1 MSSSENLASSENLPK
16 GIPNYGATC
25 WFNALMQCLKHSRK
39 WENYESVDDPFTR
52 EFLKFMI
59 PGNYEPRPFLTEF
72 VKKFPS
78 WGGMP
83 NDAQEAL
90 LLILDILEN
99 TIKLTDFTGEIIQ
112 TITYP
117 TGTSVT
123 KYPFTIFTFEKDLVL
138 SDYKDSSGK
147 IHKVSIQQNFITK
160 KPKILVASVDN
171 IEKVDFGEP
180 FALIPWCMGHYV
192 AFVKDN
198 SSWYLIDDDSV
209 TKASANMTRRYYL
222 AFY

>member
-1 MSSSENLASSENLPK
+1 MK

-25 WFNALMQCLKHSRK
+25 WFNALMQCLKQSRE
-39 WENYESVDDPFTR
+39 WENHDLVEDPFTR

-59 PGNYEPRPFLTEF
+59 PGNYEPRPFLQEF

-83 NDAQEAL
+83 NDAQEAF
-90 LLILDILEN
+90 LLILDILEK
-99 TIKLTDFTGEIIQ
+99 TINLKDFTGEITQ

-123 KYPFTIFTFEKDLVL
+123 KYPFTIYNFDKDLVL
-138 SDYKDSSGK
+138 SNYKDSSGI
-147 IHKVSIQQNFITK
+147 IHNVAIQQNFITK

-192 AFVKDN
+192 AFVKD
-198 SSWYLIDDDSV
+198 SEGSWHLIDDDSV
-209 TKASANMTRRYYL
+209 SAASPNMTRNYYL
-222 AFY
+222 ALYKYE